1 MINIESVKNNPLKTA
16 ATILVSGIG
25 LVTAVFAVDDR
36 YVKVT
41 DFATQGQAIENIQ
54 EQSQMTIDMIKSQM
68 HTRKII
74 LEMKEAERDLKPY
87 EKVELDNLKKALKE

>member
-1 MINIESVKNNPLKTA
+1 MINIEKVKTNPLKSA
-16 ATILVSGIG
+16 VAILVGTAG
-25 LVTAVFAVDDR
+25 LLTGVFAVDDR

-41 DFATQGQAIENIQ
+41 DYVAQWQAIEKIQ

-74 LEMKEAERDLKPY
+74 LEMKEAEGQLKPY